1 MVDDTPDDFTSEL
14 PERSQC
20 GNERFRLDYSSIL
33 DKSNKT
39 YGDNYE
45 IKTATS
51 TSKPAKKTNG
61 KKRSLSTNSNST
73 KNKHQRY
80 QDSITG
86 LLQLSESED
95 DECNYCI
102 FSLSLLLTK
111 F

>member
-1 MVDDTPDDFTSEL
+1 MVKNDPY
-14 PERSQC
+14 P
-20 GNERFRLDYSSIL
+20 
-33 DKSNKT
+33 
-39 YGDNYE
+39 
-45 IKTATS
+45 
-51 TSKPAKKTNG
+51 
-61 KKRSLSTNSNST
+61 T

-95 DECNYCI
+95 DEGNYCI